1 MMDVNDSFIR
11 LSKTICA
18 LKLLLVHSQQREN
31 PPKKETKA
39 RFDEIAKWDRKS
51 PLTVFLDTD

>member
-39 RFDEIAKWDRKS
+39 RFDEIAK
-51 PLTVFLDTD
+51 